1 MSFGFFEKYSILR
14 DVEKT
19 IEILYH
25 PTPFLRRRYCVYTRH
40 ADFAC
45 TVYTRSS
52 VYLMLL
58 HAHQN
63 RLPRFVFLKKHH
75 LYRTRNRC
83 SKVFY
88 LFIRYSSTAFHDV
101 LPTTVT
107 CAILFTTARTLDRPK
122 PLSFFVSDG
131 FP

>member
-63 RLPRFVFLKKHH
+63 RLPRFVFK
-75 LYRTRNRC
+75 RTPLI
-83 SKVFY
+83 SYAQPLFEGF
-88 LFIRYSSTAFHDV
+88 LFIYPLFVDSVPRRPSDDRDV
-101 LPTTVT
+101 RDLIYDGAHPGPTEAVVV
-107 CAILFTTARTLDRPK
+107 FRQ
-122 PLSFFVSDG
+122 
-131 FP
+131 